1 MFIFRLLVNDTNQ
14 CLNNSCFPHQAEQR
28 KHEEVEQRKQDNELA
43 FKAWLMR
50 KREQF
55 QEEKRIR
62 RAQEMER
69 MNPKV

>member
-1 MFIFRLLVNDTNQ
+1 MFIFRLLVYDTNE
-14 CLNNSCFPHQAEQR
+14 CVKNSCFPRQAEQR
-28 KHEEVEQRKQDNELA
+28 KYEEDEQRKQDNELA
-43 FKAWLMR
+43 FKAWLMK

-69 MNPKV
+69 MHSKV